1 MPPRKGLQTGEPLSP
16 PPYLDTRTP
25 ALTLLGQV
33 VVLLAFPLAC
43 ARLAL
48 LFAVM
53 GAYCLALVPL
63 NRATADPDAPNFR
76 AYEFVT
82 RLSFAAGRLALAAVG
97 FRVRVHGAE
106 HVAAAYA
113 ANTATVVVSNHV
125 SYFDV
130 FALGAAIGPYFP
142 VTRAGACARVRRHTS
157 QQAALRLSTPP
168 PAGCCSAGA
177 LTAPHL
183 SAADIATLPIFGALL
198 RMWGFTGVDRSRGA
212 EGITARLAARARRTG
227 AWAKHPPVLVFP
239 EGTCSTGDALLRF
252 KSGAFVA
259 GVPVLPVAL
268 RYTAGDLC
276 AGWVWRD
283 HGASASPLSR
293 LPTDVVHLARLLLAR
308 NKAVD
313 VYVLPPHVP
322 DAAQC
327 ADATSFAEAVR
338 REMGA
343 VLGVP
348 LDDRGVDDARAYYAS
363 RIDGY
368 SKSK

>member
-1 MPPRKGLQTGEPLSP
+1 
-16 PPYLDTRTP
+16 
-25 ALTLLGQV
+25 
-33 VVLLAFPLAC
+33 
-43 ARLAL
+43 
-48 LFAVM
+48 
-53 GAYCLALVPL
+53 
-63 NRATADPDAPNFR
+63 
-76 AYEFVT
+76 
-82 RLSFAAGRLALAAVG
+82 
-97 FRVRVHGAE
+97 
-106 HVAAAYA
+106 
-113 ANTATVVVSNHV
+113 
-125 SYFDV
+125 
-130 FALGAAIGPYFP
+130 
-142 VTRAGACARVRRHTS
+142 
-157 QQAALRLSTPP
+157 
-168 PAGCCSAGA
+168 
-177 LTAPHL
+177 
-183 SAADIATLPIFGALL
+183 
-198 RMWGFTGVDRSRGA
+198 MWGFTGVDRSRGA
-212 EGITARLAARARRTG
+212 EGVTARLAARARRTG
-227 AWAKHPPVLVFP
+227 AWSKHPPVLVFP

-268 RYTAGDLC
+268 RYSANDLC

-283 HGASASPLSR
+283 HGASAAPLSR

-308 NKAVD
+308 NKTVD

-327 ADATSFAEAVR
+327 ADANSFAEAVR